1 MELSDELATIAS
13 AAAVYADR
21 DEDVTGVL
29 AAEPIRGERIYL
41 CAFGDGAARSWLALD
56 HAAEPIRDRSLV
68 REAVSIAAMCEI
80 AEETAGR
87 GDIQQLRGQLLTLR
101 VTEAPAGIEE
111 AEEAALGLE
120 QTIGAPP
127 RVASAAYLDALGE
140 ATRRLERALGET
152 GHSPFGAA
160 MQSAAGAVDE
170 LAADVE
176 ANYKLELK

>member
-1 MELSDELATIAS
+1 VELSDELATIAS

-80 AEETAGR
+80 AEDAAAG
-87 GDIQQLRGQLLTLR
+87 GDLQELRRQLLTLR
-101 VTEAPAGIEE
+101 VTEAPEGIEE
-111 AEEAALGLE
+111 AEEAALLLE
-120 QTIGAPP
+120 QTIGSAP
-127 RVASAAYLDALGE
+127 RVASPAYLDALGS
-140 ATRRLERALGET
+140 ATRRLERALGEA
-152 GHSPFGAA
+152 GPSPFAAA
-160 MQSAAGAVDE
+160 MQNAVGAVDE
-170 LAADVE
+170 VAADVE
-176 ANYKLELK
+176 SHYKLALT